1 MTLTKTNIGRRSF
14 LKTSTAAGGGLMI
27 SFSWLAACQPT
38 GKEAALTMPKEWFD
52 FNAFIKIGENGVVT
66 IKCPN
71 PEFGQG
77 VKTSMPM
84 IVAED
89 LDVDWKQVIVEMAPF
104 NTDLYTR
111 QLSGGSQSIRQGWK
125 TLRMAGATARHVL
138 KQAAA
143 DTWQVPIEEITTKD
157 GILFHESSGKSA
169 GYGEM
174 ASACS

>member
-1 MTLTKTNIGRRSF
+1 MTRIKTKIGRRSF
-14 LKTSTAAGGGLMI
+14 LRTSAAAGGGLMV
-27 SFSWLAACQPT
+27 SFSWLAACQPI

-52 FNAFIKIGENGVVT
+52 FNAFIKIGENGAVT

-84 IVAED
+84 IFAYE
-89 LDVDWKQVIVEMAPF
+89 LDVYWKQVMVDMAPF
-104 NTDLYTR
+104 NTDLYPS

-138 KQAAA
+138 KKAAA
-143 DTWQVPIEEITTKD
+143 DVWQVPMEEITTD
-157 GILFHESSGKSA
+157 ACLLFHKNS
-169 GYGEM
+169 
-174 ASACS
+174 